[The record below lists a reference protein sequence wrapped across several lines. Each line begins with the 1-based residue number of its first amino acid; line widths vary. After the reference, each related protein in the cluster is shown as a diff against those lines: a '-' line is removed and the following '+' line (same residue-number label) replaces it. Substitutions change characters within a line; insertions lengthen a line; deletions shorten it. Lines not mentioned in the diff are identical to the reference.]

1 MEEFRRNSSNSAAF
15 TTNRM
20 ELRRSIK
27 KVVAPILLKLVYI
40 FPDEAT
46 QTLHLITL
54 GDKSS
59 QKADLKECAAFIRD
73 LRKGQ

>member
-40 FPDEAT
+40 YFPT
-46 QTLHLITL
+46 KRLRRYI
-54 GDKSS
+54 SS
-59 QKADLKECAAFIRD
+59 L
-73 LRKGQ
+73 